1 MFNQYSAGW
10 LWDGDLQI
18 PQHLARYHFLFSN
31 SIVASHQDWLL
42 LLFDLDV
49 YPLCISWQSFVFKR
63 IVNVSDVFF
72 ISGVPL
78 LRQPAQET

>member
-10 LWDGDLQI
+10 LLDGDLQT
-18 PQHLARYHFLFSN
+18 PQRLARYHFL
-31 SIVASHQDWLL
+31 SIVASHHDWLL